1 MRKLRVLLE
10 GLPPDAPAFWLET
23 PNGART
29 PWTLADAQIWRM
41 FWATAT
47 AATGLSGVDK
57 GKSIFDSMPQFP
69 WSKPVNQSSYGSFGD
84 HSPEEVLDYL
94 DSL

>member
-1 MRKLRVLLE
+1 MLLE
-10 GLPPDAPAFWLET
+10 GLPPSAPCFWVEL

-29 PWTLADAQIWRM
+29 PWTWADAQLWRM

-47 AATGLSGVDK
+47 AASGLVQVKK
-57 GKSIFDSMPQFP
+57 GQSIFDNMPEFP
-69 WSKPVNQSSYGSFGD
+69 WSKPVNHSSYGSFGD
-84 HSPEEVLDYL
+84 HTPEEVADYL